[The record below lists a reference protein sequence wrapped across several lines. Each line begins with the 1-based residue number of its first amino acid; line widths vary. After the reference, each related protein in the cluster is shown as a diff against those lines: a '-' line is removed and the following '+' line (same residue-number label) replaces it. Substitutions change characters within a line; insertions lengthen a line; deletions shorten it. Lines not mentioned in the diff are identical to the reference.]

1 MTSGVKIV
9 KQLGNNKL
17 ILALDL
23 PARGY
28 FLRDF
33 MLRASQDLEQ
43 VGINAFKGTPSV
55 ILQHSQ
61 LQQKLCDDSAHLA
74 NPILQYNFRIVRD
87 CD

>member
-1 MTSGVKIV
+1 MNEDDEVPPASGVKIL

-33 MLRASQDLEQ
+33 MLRASHDLEQ
-43 VGINAFKGTPSV
+43 VTI
-55 ILQHSQ
+55 HQ
-61 LQQKLCDDSAHLA
+61 LHFDFRHL
-74 NPILQYNFRIVRD
+74 
-87 CD
+87 